1 MVDFRLFETKF
12 ELEFELDDPKFELE
26 FNTRANSFED
36 WLSFQKA
43 KDNVS
48 DPLILELLLGLH
60 QKIDNL
66 TNLIKSGEQSQNKLK
81 FVKFASKIGYEGFAF
96 DEDCLEIGKI
106 YFARICVDSFFL
118 KTICVYFEA
127 VDSKTAKITKINP
140 RSEKQWS
147 HFVARSE
154 MLSIRKAKY
163 DK

>member
-12 ELEFELDDPKFELE
+12 ELEFELSDPKFELE
-26 FNTRANSFED
+26 FNASVNAFQD

-43 KDNVS
+43 KDNIS

-60 QKIDNL
+60 QKIDDL
-66 TNLIKSGEQSQNKLK
+66 TNLIKSGQDSQNKLK
-81 FVKFASKIGYEGFAF
+81 FVKFASKIGYEGFGF
-96 DEDCLEIGKI
+96 DEDCLEVGKE
-106 YFARICVDSFFL
+106 YFARICVDSFFV
-118 KTICVYFEA
+118 KKVCVYFEA

-140 RSEKQWS
+140 SSEKQWS

-154 MLSIRKAKY
+154 MLGIRKAKY